1 MEKLKLS
8 TIALLVTIFFTAS
21 AFTITEPAAE
31 ETTNATAW
39 NIDKAHS
46 NLNFSVTHFFT
57 PVNGK
62 FHDYNAEIYFDPNNL
77 GESSVNVEV
86 MVNSVDTNNEKR
98 DGHLQSADFFN
109 AEEFPTM
116 TFSSDRIT
124 SEGDNQFVAHGTLT
138 IKDVTKEIELP
149 FTLLGVQDNP
159 MKEGTK
165 VAGIKGSLSIDRT
178 DFDVGVGDWAAT
190 AVVGD
195 EVDISFA
202 LELNSPA
209 S

>member
-1 MEKLKLS
+1 MDKLKLP

-21 AFTITEPAAE
+21 AFTTSQPPVE
-31 ETTNATAW
+31 ETANATAW
-39 NIDKAHS
+39 TIDKTHS

-77 GESSVNVEV
+77 AESSINVEV

-98 DGHLQSADFFN
+98 DGHLQSDDFFN

-124 SEGDNQFVAHGTLT
+124 NEDDNQFVAHGTLT

-165 VAGIKGSLSIDRT
+165 VAGIKGNLSIDRT
-178 DFDVGVGDWAAT
+178 DYDVGVGDWAAT

-195 EVDISFA
+195 EVNITFA
-202 LELNSPA
+202 LELNTPA